1 MIIKHVIEL
10 ETVINED
17 SNEPAIATIKAM
29 PDKLRQQFFDE
40 AGKDLLKGLLVDVN
54 KGNTWAELRVASKES
69 V

>member
-17 SNEPAIATIKAM
+17 SNEPAIASIKAM

-40 AGKDLLKGLLVDVN
+40 AGRDLLKGLLVDVN

>member
-54 KGNTWAELRVASKES
+54 KGNTWAELRSSK
-69 V
+69 

>member
-1 MIIKHVIEL
+1 MIIKHIIEL

-40 AGKDLLKGLLVDVN
+40 AGRDLLKGLLVDVN

>member
-40 AGKDLLKGLLVDVN
+40 AGRDLLKGLLVDVN

>member
-40 AGKDLLKGLLVDVN
+40 AGRDLLKGLLVDVN
-54 KGNTWAELRVASKES
+54 KDKTWAELRVASKES